1 MFLLVAAYPG
11 CPGSKAVKRSLSLLL
26 LPDSVNRGT
35 MGVNS
40 LPKTVS
46 EQSRV
51 CDLNPGHSASEYST
65 LTTRLASYPG
75 SPGKGL
81 LNGCLYVQYVC
92 MYVSYAICG
101 TLTCRRLVVSTRLTL
116 LALLQAGSMLVWRRR
131 APA

>member
-46 EQSRV
+46 QQSRV
-51 CDLNPGHSASEYST
+51 CDLNPGHSAAESST

-75 SPGKGL
+75 SPGKRAVKRVSV
-81 LNGCLYVQYVC
+81 CTVC

-116 LALLQAGSMLVWRRR
+116 LALLLAGSMLVWRRR